1 MMEGGSMKKYLSV
14 SIGLYLILV
23 MMGCTTPPNLPSQV
37 SMEPEPS
44 AVLIGPIQDD
54 PVFKASSMLGK
65 LETTD
70 IGQIDDPKMSG
81 FHYVPTE
88 PPLSETQY
96 KSPIEASFD
105 SEQVEKTASEDE
117 VDTSRSEQDIQNPVF
132 QLSYDPPK
140 SLIEISL
147 DIDSPVQEK
156 NDIPEDVKVSRQ
168 PEQDSE
174 PLLPSPPPKQNDIRI
189 TAIGTGLSEN
199 EARSDALAALSGI
212 LYSKVSSLIETKEK
226 VNEIAGIEVA
236 NTSSFSENIS
246 VSTNLPI
253 LGASYSLLPQTAYD
267 TNRKAYVYQ
276 VEAVLSAS
284 ISLPLYEGELAR
296 LASTIGSAGE
306 THHLGSDSLAQEASL
321 LKLLDA
327 YLEFERLSY
336 VARALGSKSIP
347 VLSQSRYSLESKLR
361 QVEKVVDS
369 YAKASRNLTKGVDVS
384 GVYVY
389 PAKLNNSGGITEF
402 AEQFAFSLGEAL
414 GAKAVSDPK
423 RASHF
428 LFGSYTLVDDGKSG
442 MYVTYR
448 LEDQRGNVVSTTTV
462 ELPPSVYQGQRF
474 IPIAY
479 DFQKQLERGD
489 SVDTGFSVDIR
500 MNGMKDYL
508 SFHRGDELTIEV
520 KASEPCYF
528 YVVGYVFNEL
538 DEKFAYLFPL
548 SLDAS
553 GKDMFV
559 RRVSPEEVN
568 RWIIINPVYRGD
580 VMPIEVIEP
589 FGVEMLQVYASTERD
604 YQKFLDSVPGFKTT
618 RDYYLV
624 SDDPEE
630 GLQLTRAL
638 NIKKVAEEAT
648 GEDKRSEAFVSF
660 KSGK

>member
-1 MMEGGSMKKYLSV
+1 MKKYLSV

-23 MMGCTTPPNLPSQV
+23 MIGCTSPPNLPSQV

-44 AVLIGPIQDD
+44 AVPIGPIQDD

-70 IGQIDDPKMSG
+70 IGQIDDPTMSG
-81 FHYVPTE
+81 FHYVPAE
-88 PPLSETQY
+88 SPLIETQY
-96 KSPIEASFD
+96 KSPIEASLD
-105 SEQVEKTASEDE
+105 SEQVEKTVSEDE
-117 VDTSRSEQDIQNPVF
+117 VYTNRSEQDIQNPEF
-132 QLSYDPPK
+132 QLSYHPLK

-147 DIDSPVQEK
+147 DVDSPEQEK
-156 NDIPEDVKVSRQ
+156 NDSSEDVKVSIQ

-174 PLLPSPPPKQNDIRI
+174 SLLPSPPPKQNDIRI

-212 LYSKVSSLIETKEK
+212 LYSKVSSSIETTEK

-284 ISLPLYEGELAR
+284 ISLPLYEGELAS
-296 LASTIGSAGE
+296 LAATIRSAE
-306 THHLGSDSLAQEASL
+306 LDYPSSADSLAQESAL
-321 LKLLDA
+321 QKLLDA

-336 VARALGSKSIP
+336 VARTLGSEAIP
-347 VLSQSRYSLESKLR
+347 TLAQTRYSLEARLR

-369 YAKASRNLTKGVDVS
+369 YTKAACTLTKGIGTT

-389 PAKLNNSGGITEF
+389 PAKLNNSGGVTEF
-402 AEQFAFSLGEAL
+402 AEQLAYSMGEAL
-414 GAKAVSDPK
+414 GPKAVSNPK
-423 RASHF
+423 NASHF
-428 LFGSYTLVDDGKSG
+428 LFGSYTLVDDGRAG

-448 LEDQRGNVVSTTTV
+448 LEDQKGNTVTTTAA
-462 ELPPSVYQGQRF
+462 EIPPSVYQGQRF
-474 IPIAY
+474 IPVAY
-479 DFQKQLERGD
+479 DFEKQLERGD

-508 SFHRGDELTIEV
+508 SFHRGDELIIEV
-520 KASEPCYF
+520 KATEPSFF

-538 DEKFAYLFPL
+538 NEKFAYLFPL
-548 SLDAS
+548 SLDTS
-553 GKDMFV
+553 GKNMFV

-568 RWIIINPVYRGD
+568 RWIIINPVYRGT

-604 YQKFLDSVPGFKTT
+604 YQKFLDSVPGFRAT

-624 SDDPEE
+624 SDNPEE

-638 NIKKVAEEAT
+638 NIKRVAEEAS
-648 GEDKRSEAFVSF
+648 GDIKRSEAFVSF
-660 KSGK
+660 KSGR

>member
-1 MMEGGSMKKYLSV
+1 MKKFLSV
-14 SIGLYLILV
+14 SVALYLVLV
-23 MMGCTTPPNLPSQV
+23 MIGCATAPSPSSQA
-37 SMEPEPS
+37 SMEPEASVVPEE
-44 AVLIGPIQDD
+44 VV

-70 IGQIDDPKMSG
+70 IEQVDIPKMSG
-81 FHYVPTE
+81 FYNVPADSL
-88 PPLSETQY
+88 LSETQY
-96 KSPIEASFD
+96 TSPIEASLD
-105 SEQVEKTASEDE
+105 ISSTKQVDDAVSEDA
-117 VDTSRSEQDIQNPVF
+117 VDTFRSEQIFQNPE
-132 QLSYDPPK
+132 LTLIDNLLK
-140 SLIEISL
+140 SPIETSL
-147 DIDSPVQEK
+147 DINSTVQEK
-156 NDIPEDVKVSRQ
+156 NDIPEDVEVSIQ
-168 PEQDSE
+168 PKQDLE
-174 PLLPSPPPKQNDIRI
+174 PLVPSPSPKQSNIMV

-199 EARSDALAALSGI
+199 EARSDALVALSGI
-212 LYSKVSSLIETKEK
+212 LYSKVSSTIETKDK

-236 NTSSFSENIS
+236 NTSSFSEQTK
-246 VSTNLPI
+246 VSTDLPI

-267 TNRKAYVYQ
+267 PNRKAYVYQ
-276 VEAVLSAS
+276 VEAVMLAS
-284 ISLPLYEGELAR
+284 VSLPLYERELAS
-296 LASTIGSAGE
+296 LAATIRSAE
-306 THHLGSDSLAQEASL
+306 LDYPSSADSLAQESAL
-321 LKLLDA
+321 QKLLDA

-336 VARALGSKSIP
+336 VARTLGSEAIP
-347 VLSQSRYSLESKLR
+347 TLAQTRYSLEARLR

-369 YAKASRNLTKGVDVS
+369 YTKAACTLTKSIGTT

-389 PAKLNNSGGITEF
+389 PAKLNNSGGVTEF
-402 AEQFAFSLGEAL
+402 AEQLAFSMGEAL

-448 LEDQRGNVVSTTTV
+448 LEDQTGTVITTSTA
-462 ELPPSVYQGQRF
+462 ELPPLVYQGQRF
-474 IPIAY
+474 IPVAY

-489 SVDTGFSVDIR
+489 SVDSGFFVDIR

-568 RWIIINPVYRGD
+568 RWIIINPVYRGK

-604 YQKFLDSVPGFKTT
+604 YQKFLDSVPGFRTT

-624 SDDPEE
+624 SDNPEE
-630 GLQLTRAL
+630 GLRLTRAL
-638 NIKKVAEEAT
+638 NIKRVSEEASS
-648 GEDKRSEAFVSF
+648 EIKRSEAFVSF
-660 KSGK
+660 KSGR

>member
-1 MMEGGSMKKYLSV
+1 MRK
-14 SIGLYLILV
+14 GLVGIVTVILL
-23 MMGCTTPPNLPSQV
+23 MLLGGCTTSSQIV
-37 SMEPEPS
+37 VPATGD
-44 AVLIGPIQDD
+44 AVVIA
-54 PVFKASSMLGK
+54 PVPVQEEAVIPFQASSMLGK
-65 LETTD
+65 LETPD
-70 IGQIDDPKMSG
+70 PEQLLDDQLTSG
-81 FHYVPTE
+81 FSEAPSKAVEPVPIPLAPLENLPVPE
-88 PPLSETQY
+88 P
-96 KSPIEASFD
+96 EA
-105 SEQVEKTASEDE
+105 VVIKA
-117 VDTSRSEQDIQNPVF
+117 V
-132 QLSYDPPK
+132 
-140 SLIEISL
+140 
-147 DIDSPVQEK
+147 
-156 NDIPEDVKVSRQ
+156 
-168 PEQDSE
+168 
-174 PLLPSPPPKQNDIRI
+174 
-189 TAIGTGLSEN
+189 GTGLTEN
-199 EARSDALAALSGI
+199 EARIDALSALSGI
-212 LYSKVSSLIETKEK
+212 LYSKVSSTIETKDK

-236 NTSSFSENIS
+236 NTSSFSEHTL
-246 VSTNLPI
+246 VSTDFPI
-253 LGASYSLLPQTAYD
+253 LGASFSLLPRTVYD
-267 TNRKAYVYQ
+267 AQRKAYLKQ
-276 VEAVLSAS
+276 VEAVMTGSV
-284 ISLPLYEGELAR
+284 SLPLYEGELTS
-296 LASTIGSAGE
+296 LAAIIRSAE
-306 THHLGSDSLAQEASL
+306 RDYPAHVDSLAQESAL
-321 LKLLDA
+321 QRLLDA

-336 VARALGSKSIP
+336 VARALGSKTIP
-347 VLSQSRYSLESKLR
+347 TLMQTSYSVDAKL
-361 QVEKVVDS
+361 QQMEKMVDS
-369 YAKASRNLTKGVDVS
+369 YAKAARNLTKGFDKT
-384 GVYVY
+384 GMYVY

-402 AEQFAFSLGEAL
+402 AEQLAFSMGEAL

-520 KASEPCYF
+520 KATEPCYF

-548 SLDAS
+548 SIDAS
-553 GKDMFV
+553 DKDIFV

-624 SDDPEE
+624 SDNPEE
-630 GLQLTRAL
+630 GLRLTRAL
-638 NIKKVAEEAT
+638 NIKRVAEEAT